1 MVFPGVVYLTFPTE
15 YATLYTKAE
24 LETIAAV
31 CRKYGLTLYL
41 DGARLGYGLA
51 SPENDVTWQDLARLC
66 DAFTIGGT
74 KVGAL
79 CGEAVVFPRG
89 NAPAHFLTRVKQH
102 GGLLG
107 GPNDV

>member
-1 MVFPGVVYLTFPTE
+1 MDGLILPDVPFEEKEEFDC
-15 YATLYTKAE
+15 
-24 LETIAAV
+24 V

-89 NAPAHFLTRVKQH
+89 NAPAHF
-102 GGLLG
+102 
-107 GPNDV
+107 